1 MEKLITIDVDYIG
14 NKENAKW
21 DSEMYDIKVSLFRV
35 DERDQSNAFVTGTKS
50 KLINWL
56 KNVHHRGE
64 NNSEEDFKEMYGFK

>member
-21 DSEMYDIKVSLFRV
+21 DSEMYDIKIELIE
-35 DERDQSNAFVTGTKS
+35 DRDQSCAFAIGTKS

-56 KNVHHRGE
+56 KNVHHLGE
-64 NNSEEDFKEMYGFK
+64 NNSEGDFKEMYGFE